1 MLSTYLNYQ
10 LITRD
15 MTTSIGRVEKQP
27 MVARESAY
35 FQQNIGKVTSIEDFV
50 KDDRLFKFAMKAFGL
65 SDMDYAKAFM
75 VKAMKEGVADPDS
88 FANKLTDKRYAEF
101 VATFNFAS
109 RDERTTNY
117 VEAADGVVDRYT
129 LAAVAAGVE
138 IDNPQL
144 EKINNDYL
152 AKIGKVTS
160 IDQFLAND
168 DLYVYA
174 MKAHGLEEYISN
186 KTFMREILEGG
197 VTDPDSLANRQKNEA
212 FAEFATSLNFAAYGE
227 KTTTYNK
234 VIEDTV
240 AKYTRQT
247 LEEDAGVQNEG
258 VRLALYFE
266 RKMNAGGIS
275 SAYQILADPALSQ
288 VVRTALGIPE
298 SMATADVDR
307 QAAMI
312 ESKIDFD
319 ELSEP
324 DGLKKFMQRFTAMWD
339 IQNTSNTAVAS
350 VSVLFSQPVS
360 FGLSTDVMLTLSKL
374 QR

>member
-1 MLSTYLNYQ
+1 VLSTYLNYQ
-10 LITRD
+10 LISRD

-101 VATFNFAS
+101 VATFNFAA
-109 RDERTTNY
+109 RKERTTNY

-129 LAAVAAGVE
+129 LAAVKAGVE

-152 AKIGKVTS
+152 ANIGKVKS
-160 IDQFLAND
+160 IDQFLANN

-174 MKAHGLEEYISN
+174 MKAHGLDDYIGD
-186 KTFMREILEGG
+186 KKFMREILEGG
-197 VTDPDSLANRQKNEA
+197 VADPDSLANRQKNGA
-212 FAEFATSLNFAAYGE
+212 FAEFAASLDFAAHGG
-227 KTTTYNK
+227 KTTSYNR

-240 AKYTRQT
+240 AKYARQT

-266 RKMNAGGIS
+266 RKINAGGIT

-298 SMATADVDR
+298 SMATGDIDK

-312 ESKIDFD
+312 EAKLDLD
-319 ELSEP
+319 DLSDP
-324 DGLKKFMQRFTAMWD
+324 AGLKKFMQRFTAMWD
-339 IQNTSNTAVAS
+339 VKNNATSGVAN
-350 VSVLFSQPVS
+350 VSILFSKPVS
-360 FGLSTDVMLTLSKL
+360 FGLSTDVMLTLAKL
-374 QR
+374 R

>member
-1 MLSTYLNYQ
+1 VLSTYLNYQ
-10 LITRD
+10 LISRD
-15 MTTSIGRVEKQP
+15 MPTSIGRVEKQP
-27 MVARESAY
+27 MVARETAY
-35 FQQNIGKVTSIEDFV
+35 FQQNIGKVTSIDEFV

-65 SDMDYAKAFM
+65 ADMDYAKAFM
-75 VKAMKEGVADPDS
+75 VKAMKEGVSDPDS

-101 VATFNFAS
+101 VATFNFAA
-109 RDERTTNY
+109 REERTTSY

-129 LAAVAAGVE
+129 LAAVTAGVE

-152 AKIGKVTS
+152 ANIVKVKS
-160 IDQFLAND
+160 IDQFLAHD

-174 MKAHGLEEYISN
+174 MKAHGLDEYISD
-186 KTFMREILEGG
+186 KAFMREILEGG
-197 VTDPDSLANRQKNEA
+197 VADPDSLANRQKNEA

-240 AKYTRQT
+240 AKYARQT

-266 RKMNAGGIS
+266 RKINAGGIT

-298 SMATADVDR
+298 SMATADIDK

-312 ESKIDFD
+312 EAKLDLD
-319 ELSEP
+319 DLSEP
-324 DGLKKFMQRFTAMWD
+324 DGLRKFMQRFTALWD
-339 IQNTSNTAVAS
+339 VQNNATSGVAN

-360 FGLSTDVMLTLSKL
+360 FGLSTDVMLTLAKL
-374 QR
+374 R